1 MDDRASRRPTALV
14 TGASSGIGA
23 AYAERLASTGHDV
36 VLVARRAER
45 LNSLAERLGA
55 ENGIATRV
63 LVADLSDGEGI
74 RAVEQAIAGEPR
86 LAVLVNNAGFSGYMP
101 FAELPADEIDRLVE
115 IHDIATA
122 RLTRAALPAMVA
134 NGRGAV
140 VTMASLLAF
149 SQSLP
154 PEPLP
159 YRVVYAACKAFV
171 VAFTVLLRHELEG
184 TGVQAMVCCP
194 GVVESEFHGPHWK
207 GPPRMSAEE
216 VVTACVRG
224 LEADESICVPGL
236 DDPRLIEDLHAAQRA
251 LFRYARTVEL
261 AERYR

>member
-55 ENGIATRV
+55 ESGIATRV

-122 RLTRAALPAMVA
+122 RFTRAALPAMVA

-224 LEADESICVPGL
+224 LEADETICVPGL

>member
-1 MDDRASRRPTALV
+1 MDDRGPMRTTALV

-23 AYAERLASTGHDV
+23 AYAERLASTGHDL

-45 LNSLAERLGA
+45 LDSLAERLEA
-55 ENGIATRV
+55 EHGIATRV
-63 LVADLSDGEGI
+63 LVADLSDDAGV
-74 RAVEQAIAGEPR
+74 RAVEEAIAGEPR
-86 LAVLVNNAGFSGYMP
+86 LALLVNNAGFSGYMP

-122 RLTRAALPAMVA
+122 RLTHAALPAMVA
-134 NGRGAV
+134 EGRGAV
-140 VTMASLLAF
+140 VNMGSLLAF
-149 SQSLP
+149 SQSLR

-171 VAFTVLLRHELEG
+171 VTFTVLLRHELEG
-184 TGVQAMVCCP
+184 TGVRAMVCCP

-216 VVTACVRG
+216 VVSACVRG
-224 LEADESICVPGL
+224 LDADEAICVPGL
-236 DDPRLIEDLHAAQRA
+236 DDPKLIDELHAAQRA

>member
-23 AYAERLASTGHDV
+23 AYAERLASSGHDV

-55 ENGIATRV
+55 ESGIATRV

-122 RLTRAALPAMVA
+122 RFTRAALPAMVA

>member
-55 ENGIATRV
+55 ESGIATRV

-122 RLTRAALPAMVA
+122 RFTRAALPAMVA